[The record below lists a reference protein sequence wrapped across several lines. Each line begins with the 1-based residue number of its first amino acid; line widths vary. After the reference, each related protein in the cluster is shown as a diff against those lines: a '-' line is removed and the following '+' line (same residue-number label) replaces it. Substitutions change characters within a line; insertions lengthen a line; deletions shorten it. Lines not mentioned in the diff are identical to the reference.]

1 MPGSQASAR
10 QAVWQA
16 VGSRSMSMQRYE
28 AIVGSGELVNGHRFG
43 RTRRAASK
51 TELLIRDL
59 AGQIEQGVL
68 KPGDRLPSARELCQR
83 YRVSAIVVRRA
94 VGWLKAAGLVV
105 GVAGV
110 GVFVAGVPG
119 GGHQ

>member
-1 MPGSQASAR
+1 
-10 QAVWQA
+10 
-16 VGSRSMSMQRYE
+16 MQGYE
-28 AIVGSGELVNGHRFG
+28 AIAGSGRPTNGHRFG
-43 RTRRAASK
+43 RTRRATSK
-51 TELLIRDL
+51 TEVVIQDI
-59 AGQIEQGVL
+59 AGQIERGEL